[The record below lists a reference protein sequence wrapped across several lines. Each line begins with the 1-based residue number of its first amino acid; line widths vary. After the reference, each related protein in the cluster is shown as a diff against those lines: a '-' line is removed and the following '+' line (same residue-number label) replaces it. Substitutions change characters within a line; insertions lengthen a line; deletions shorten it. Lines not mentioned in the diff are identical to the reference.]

1 MKWHHF
7 DDFGNI
13 YCFYV
18 VTTIKLF
25 ILISFWGKLWMKS
38 QLFNIVWVPVNMQN
52 ASFYQQNPAIL
63 IFLTKCNFKN
73 SMLWKWKF
81 PIFEKQLILSISF
94 PFIDNFTLNIDKING
109 FLKFWPLMTFFGLH
123 WPFWPLWPWMIF
135 LSKNWP
141 LLIKMKHNWPVSN
154 NQVSK
159 PISKLDRAFWISVYI
174 VLTKKCW
181 PIKLSFSQSYTAFYE
196 LKVNNNKY
204 SYFKIWN
211 FVKLMFL
218 DEISRRLMVYFH
230 G

>member
-1 MKWHHF
+1 MKWPHF

-13 YCFYV
+13 CCLYV

-109 FLKFWPLMTFFGLH
+109 FLKFWPLMTFFGLF
-123 WPFWPLWPWMIF
+123 WPFWPLWPWMNF

-141 LLIKMKHNWPVSN
+141 LLIKIKHNWPVSN
-154 NQVSK
+154 NQMSNCQFSK
-159 PISKLDRAFWISVYI
+159 VIMHFNSLCGLCIMTLSQALLWIR
-174 VLTKKCW
+174 LPK
-181 PIKLSFSQSYTAFYE
+181 
-196 LKVNNNKY
+196 
-204 SYFKIWN
+204 
-211 FVKLMFL
+211 
-218 DEISRRLMVYFH
+218 RRPFMQ
-230 G
+230 